1 MSSLDTH
8 ALVTFF
14 NRWVHVASMAV
25 IFGGS
30 FLMWAAA
37 RRFRSGREDLPT
49 SKGLLWLSKQYEW
62 FFWGAL
68 GLLALT
74 GVGNLG
80 NFGSNLPGTDSAW
93 GSKLLAKLIVVM
105 ILMLF
110 SSIRTWVIAGLR
122 AQEADMPTLR
132 IASMLQNLYAGT
144 TLLIIVIL
152 VLAVSL
158 SHG

>member
-1 MSSLDTH
+1 
-8 ALVTFF
+8 
-14 NRWVHVASMAV
+14 
-25 IFGGS
+25 
-30 FLMWAAA
+30 MWAAA
-37 RRFRSGREDLPT
+37 WRYRYGREDLPG
-49 SKGLLWLSKQYEW
+49 SEGLLALSKQYEW
-62 FFWGAL
+62 LFWGGL

-74 GVGNLG
+74 GVGNIG
-80 NFGSNLPGTDSAW
+80 NFGANLPGTNSAW
-93 GSKLLAKLIVVM
+93 GSRLLMKLIVVL

-122 AQEADMPTLR
+122 AQEADLPTLR